1 MSQITAVIV
10 DDEKNSR
17 IVLNNLLANF
27 CPAVTV
33 VGEAGNPEEAFQ
45 VISGIKPD
53 LVFLDIQM
61 PMGTGFSL
69 LQRFDQVPF
78 EVVFITSYDEYAIN
92 AIKFNALDYLL
103 KPVVIAELQEA
114 VKKAEE
120 RLKDKS
126 LRGAAMQNLIHNID
140 KDILDQRISF
150 HKNDQVR
157 YIAVRNISHIR
168 SDGNYSIVIT
178 DQNEMFSSSKT
189 LKEYDDYLSA
199 FPGFIRVHRNCLIN
213 VRKLKSYSKGEP
225 CIITMEN
232 GDTVEVSRR
241 KKQEVLEALREVAPK
256 V

>member
-1 MSQITAVIV
+1 MRTISAIIV

-17 IVLNNLLANF
+17 IVLNNLLSNF
-27 CPAVTV
+27 CPAVQV
-33 VGEAGNPEEAFQ
+33 IGEAASADEAYGI
-45 VISGIKPD
+45 ISEQHPD

-61 PMGTGFSL
+61 PTGNGFTL
-69 LQRFDQVPF
+69 LQKFQQVPF

-103 KPVVIAELQEA
+103 KPVVIEELKEA
-114 VKKAEE
+114 VRKAVE
-120 RLKDKS
+120 RLQDKS
-126 LRGAAMQNLIHNID
+126 QRIASMQNLIHNID

-157 YIAVRNISHIR
+157 YIAVRNISHVR
-168 SDGNYSIVIT
+168 SDGNYSIVVT
-178 DQNEMFSSSKT
+178 DQNETFSSSKT

-213 VRKLKSYSKGEP
+213 VRELKSYSKGEP

-232 GDTVEVSRR
+232 GETIEVSRR
-241 KKQEVLEALREVAPK
+241 KKQEVLEALRLVAPK

>member
-1 MSQITAVIV
+1 MQKISAIIV

-17 IVLNNLLANF
+17 IVLSNLLSNF
-27 CPAVTV
+27 CPMVHVA
-33 VGEAGNPEEAFQ
+33 GEAASPEEAYPL
-45 VISGIKPD
+45 ITDLNPD

-61 PMGTGFSL
+61 PTGTGFSL
-69 LQRFDQVPF
+69 LQKFQQVPF

-114 VKKAEE
+114 VRKAEE
-120 RLKDKS
+120 RIRDKS
-126 LRGAAMQNLIHNID
+126 LRGSAMQNLIHNLD

-157 YIAVRNISHIR
+157 YIAIRNISHVR

-178 DQNEMFSSSKT
+178 DQNETFSSSKT

-213 VRKLKSYSKGEP
+213 VRELKSYSKGEP

>member
-1 MSQITAVIV
+1 MRTISAIIV

-17 IVLNNLLANF
+17 IVLNNLLLNF
-27 CPAVTV
+27 CPAVQV
-33 VGEAGNPEEAFQ
+33 VGEAANAEEAFAI
-45 VISGIKPD
+45 ISDKNPD

-61 PMGTGFSL
+61 PTGNGFTL
-69 LQRFDQVPF
+69 LQKFQHVPF

-103 KPVVIAELQEA
+103 KPVVIDELKEA
-114 VKKAEE
+114 VRKAVE
-120 RLKDKS
+120 RLQDKS
-126 LRGAAMQNLIHNID
+126 QRNASMQNLIHNID

-157 YIAVRNISHIR
+157 YIAVRNISYVR
-168 SDGNYSIVIT
+168 SDGNYSIVVT
-178 DQNEMFSSSKT
+178 DQNETFSSSKT

-213 VRKLKSYSKGEP
+213 VRELKSYSKGEP

-232 GDTVEVSRR
+232 GETIEVSRR
-241 KKQEVLEALREVAPK
+241 KKQEVLEALRLVAPK